1 MKMEVCKGMS
11 DWTKLLL
18 RLIVGAVFLTA
29 GYVKFQNP
37 AMIQGMLGTLNYPLP
52 EIMGWI
58 LIITELLGGALIV
71 LGLFTC
77 WASIPMSFVMLMAL
91 LTVHLPSM
99 LNKGAGFLESGSAL
113 VALTMAVLLHFMTT
127 GAGKISV
134 DHLISKKK
142 Q

>member
-11 DWTKLLL
+11 EWTKLLL

-113 VALTMAVLLHFMTT
+113 VALTMAVLLHLMTT